1 MDGYPHTL
9 NRHDVGWELPRPTN
23 RQDKPASQ
31 PASHKGRV
39 VESETTTTRKER
51 LEGGETE
58 PAHDG
63 NEPFG
68 PPWRRVPAT
77 PQDGFSASELADLPG
92 FTSHASV
99 HPSSIHPL
107 PLFWCRTTRRRQPTK
122 LAHADPPP
130 SPPIP
135 TSKERKKKKLS
146 LKAPTGQATHP
157 PTGYL
162 LDQDQREK
170 KRGCGIARQQ
180 TDKGGWGA
188 LEPRKPL
195 VPSLA
200 WLQPRS
206 GTRLVG
212 FWLDRVWIACVLQ

>member
-23 RQDKPASQ
+23 RQDSQ

-135 TSKERKKKKLS
+135 TSKGREKTPPSRRPPDK
-146 LKAPTGQATHP
+146 PPTHP
-157 PTGYL
+157 PGISST
-162 LDQDQREK
+162 RTKEKK